1 MEVVNVRGESFSV
14 VMKSLPNLSQWPIK
28 TKKRSQLAND
38 TQNNSNKKQPAAQEN
53 ARDQV
58 AIISDKL
65 RARKREFPRPITERI
80 ETKQYN
86 RRLRGFPYSIV
97 NSSIIR
103 WCFVENTCD
112 KNVSCECVVAGA
124 LCFRRHTRSRKVR
137 CVAFSCRLLKEC
149 KKLRFL
155 DVSFCSQL
163 SKEFVENL
171 RSMYPDV
178 SIKKSFVTDDPFWY
192 VRPDTGLTL

>member
-80 ETKQYN
+80 ETKQYS